1 MHVRTYAEH
10 ASRLDTKIEKILNPT
25 PKVPILLSIC
35 FYLLLSYHHHVVS
48 YRNLFFFWVLMLVF
62 FSSRLNASY
71 CLLLIS
77 SLFMLCFS
85 CSPTNFFLRRTHIF
99 IPLYSLR
106 YSLSFSLFPSTSFS
120 LSPSTSFSLSY
131 STSLLNLI
139 SYLIPLH
146 PLHFM

>member
-48 YRNLFFFWVLMLVF
+48 YRNLFFFRVLMLVF
-62 FSSRLNASY
+62 SSSRLNASY

-85 CSPTNFFLRRTHIF
+85 CSQELLPTKNTHIYPIIF
-99 IPLYSLR
+99 SALFSIFFSI
-106 YSLSFSLFPSTSFS
+106 SFHIFFSISFHIFFSILFH
-120 LSPSTSFSLSY
+120 
-131 STSLLNLI
+131 I
-139 SYLIPLH
+139 SS
-146 PLHFM
+146 